1 MLRIIS
7 GAWKGRRI
15 AAPPGLATRP
25 LTDRIKQSLC
35 DWLGDVTDAR
45 VIDVCAGSGS
55 FAFEMASRGAKEVH
69 AIELATEAYHVLSDN
84 HAHLGSPANVH
95 LYHDD
100 LFRVVPT
107 LSSADLVFC
116 DPPFPWF
123 AERPEDLVRLLSLAR
138 DVLAEAGLIILRG
151 EQGTRPPVVPGLL
164 LEERRE
170 FGRSWIVLLRRVS
183 G

>member
-1 MLRIIS
+1 MLRIIA
-7 GAWKGRRI
+7 GTWKGRRI

-25 LTDRIKQSLC
+25 VTDRIKQSLC
-35 DWLGDVTDAR
+35 DWLGDVTDVR

-69 AIELATEAYHVLSDN
+69 AIELATEAYHVLTDN
-84 HAHLGSPANVH
+84 HAHLGNPAHVR

-123 AERPEDLVRLLSLAR
+123 AERPDDLVRLLMLVRDALAP
-138 DVLAEAGLIILRG
+138 EGLIVLRG
-151 EQGTRPPVVPGLL
+151 ESGQRAPVVDGLRHG
-164 LEERRE
+164 ERRDY
-170 FGRSWIVLLRRVS
+170 GRSWVLLLHRA
-183 G
+183 